1 MSETGIVED
10 VFYMTKESEQ
20 FLIRT
25 HFDIINEDTED
36 EEIIYTYDI
45 EKII

>member
-1 MSETGIVED
+1 
-10 VFYMTKESEQ
+10 MTKESEQ